1 MQEICKIE
9 CYAKIF
15 YGLESIKVRNKALM
29 MRFQAD
35 LTELS

>member
-1 MQEICKIE
+1 MQKICKIE

-15 YGLESIKVRNKALM
+15 YDLEAIKVRNKAFM

>member
-9 CYAKIF
+9 YYAKIF
-15 YGLESIKVRNKALM
+15 YDLEAIKVRNKALM